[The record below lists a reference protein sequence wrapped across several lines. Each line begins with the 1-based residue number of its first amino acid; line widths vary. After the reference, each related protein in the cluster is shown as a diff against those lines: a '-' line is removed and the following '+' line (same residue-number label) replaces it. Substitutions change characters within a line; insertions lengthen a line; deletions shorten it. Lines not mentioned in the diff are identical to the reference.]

1 MAGESILQAWG
12 HANPKT
18 QTSMWEAERER
29 ERERE
34 RGLWLLFLY
43 AFSSPLGLPFV
54 NWASQE
60 CYLFSLRSSLRSSD
74 LPFFYFFGLFPSLSS
89 SHCHLDSCFLLYLPN
104 TCTLSRFSRVRLC
117 ATPRTAA
124 HRAPLPTGLS
134 RQEYWSG
141 LPFPFVV

>member
-1 MAGESILQAWG
+1 M
-12 HANPKT
+12 PT
-18 QTSMWEAERER
+18 QRLKPACGRQRERER

-34 RGLWLLFLY
+34 AFGSSFYMLFPP
-43 AFSSPLGLPFV
+43 PLGPPFV

-89 SHCHLDSCFLLYLPN
+89 IHCHLDSCFLLYLPN